1 MTQPSRSLAVLVTGA
16 LVAVGTPVLAVPP
29 EPSST
34 QDLAESR
41 QTVRDKEQ
49 QAERV
54 ASRLRQ
60 AKAELVKL
68 GERAEKAQKQYDEAA
83 TALKRTRN
91 AFTEARQQVRT
102 AKTKH
107 EAAQAE
113 AAPAESVRPES
124 APVETSTA
132 QSVQSEEAGPEDA
145 HAEKPQVEAAE
156 TEGDERG
163 GREASGEGDASRYL
177 THSPY
182 AKYARYLARS
192 MTAESAESA
201 EKAEGGEAAEA
212 PAKPENVQEAVEAEG
227 VRDSEKA
234 EDDQRGR
241 TESTATDVRQDTAL
255 EKLETVY
262 AQALSRRTEA
272 RRAYVDQKTEFAE
285 AEQAKKAADKA
296 YEEQKEEVAQLRAR
310 KKRLFSALARTQN
323 GVVFLADRRAENTQT
338 AVAKLKKGK
347 KRHFARGAAR
357 GRLVVQSAL
366 KWIGT
371 PYSWG
376 GGNSSGPSFGIG
388 RGARTRG
395 FDCSG
400 LALYAWAQAG
410 VKLDHYTGSQWNSGP
425 RIPLSMVNPGDL
437 LFFAGNTKNPDTIHH
452 VGIFVGRGQMVEAP
466 YTGARVRV
474 TSMWRKSLIGAVRP
488 A

>member
-124 APVETSTA
+124 APLETSTA
-132 QSVQSEEAGPEDA
+132 QSVQPEEAGPEDA

-156 TEGDERG
+156 TEGDERD

-192 MTAESAESA
+192 MTAESAE
-201 EKAEGGEAAEA
+201 KAEGGEAAEA

-227 VRDSEKA
+227 VRDSEKT
-234 EDDQRGR
+234 EDDQQGR